1 MNFRWV
7 ALKIIQEIMRDKRT
21 LAFFILVPIVVMTL
35 IYYALVNDDIPGI
48 GVVSR
53 GTARLFDSEIVNVLE
68 DDEDVEV
75 VALNIPDEE
84 TDPVVLKKMMRDALL
99 NREVDG
105 ILYLNETL
113 LTERFGGGRGTLYV
127 YVEGSRPIVTAT
139 VFSSIAEA
147 MDDLAAS
154 LPVVIDSSCSA
165 MCADSV
171 NNETMDLDKHFIY
184 GSDDLR
190 LTDFFLPV
198 FPTFFVFFFTFLIS
212 TISFQR
218 ERVRGTLERLL
229 VAPIS
234 FYEIVLG
241 YVAGFFT
248 FVTVQSTIILSYI
261 LVLIEFEFS
270 VGQIFSLAFVVF
282 LMMLIALMLGLL
294 ASFMA
299 ANEFQALQFIPL
311 VILPQIFLSD
321 MIWDIQTFPKLF
333 QWISYIFPLTH
344 ANYIARDVMIRN
356 NSLMDSL
363 PQVLILCSFIVI
375 ILGIMTAVAR
385 HQQKSS

>member
-1 MNFRWV
+1 LNFRWV
-7 ALKIIQEIMRDKRT
+7 ALKIIQEILRDKRT
-21 LAFFILVPIVVMTL
+21 LAFFVLVPIVVMTL
-35 IYYALVNDDIPGI
+35 IYFALVEDDIPGI

-53 GTARLFDSEIVNVLE
+53 GTARLFDSEIVAVLE

-75 VALNIPDEE
+75 VPLNIPDEE
-84 TDPVVLKKMMRDALL
+84 TDPLVLKEMMYKALL
-99 NREVDG
+99 SREVDG
-105 ILYLNETL
+105 ILYLDENL
-113 LTERFGGGRGTLYV
+113 LIERFGGGRGVLYV
-127 YVEGSRPIVTAT
+127 FVEGSRPIVTAT
-139 VFSSIAEA
+139 VFSAIASA

-171 NNETMDLDKHFIY
+171 NNETMDLEKHFIY

-218 ERVRGTLERLL
+218 ERLRGTLERLL

-241 YVAGFFT
+241 YVAGFFI
-248 FVTVQSTIILSYI
+248 FVTVQASIILSYI
-261 LVLIEFEFS
+261 LVLIQFELS
-270 VGQIFSLAFVVF
+270 VTQIVSISFVV
-282 LMMLIALMLGLL
+282 LLTMLIALMLGLL
-294 ASFMA
+294 ASFMS

-321 MIWDIQTFPKLF
+321 MIWDIQNFPKVF

-344 ANYIARDVMIRN
+344 ANHVARDVMIRN
-356 NSLMDSL
+356 NSLMNSL
-363 PQVLILCSFIVI
+363 PQIFILCGFVVLILGV
-375 ILGIMTAVAR
+375 MTAVAR
-385 HQQKSS
+385 HKQKTN